1 MEVAAR
7 VDLGVIDEARR
18 RYRRRWSALVVLAAV
33 AVLAGGIG
41 FAVDRS
47 GGGLTSA
54 SVGTRPRPAHGGSH
68 SLGSPGRCG
77 RLLIPSSDR
86 GRIDAVLP
94 LCLRFH
100 HPSLSGPGGVLPQ
113 NIVVEPR
120 RSIADTPVRS
130 R

>member
-33 AVLAGGIG
+33 AVLAGAIG
-41 FAVDRS
+41 VAVDRS
-47 GGGLTSA
+47 GGSLTSA
-54 SVGTRPRPAHGGSH
+54 SVGARPRPAHGG
-68 SLGSPGRCG
+68 LPARCG
-77 RLLIPSSDR
+77 RLSIPSSDR

-100 HPSLSGPGGVLPQ
+100 RPSLSGPGGVLPQ